1 MKVASLDLPGSIH
14 TIDTCWNSDLRY
26 SYGQEERPSKMAM
39 SSLSAQLA
47 GLSGQTQPT
56 NRRRREDAIGR
67 GIAHSTQV
75 GYSLHAPSSKYKPS
89 VLYDDARAASDVP
102 LTTLRENALSSL
114 NQLTR
119 VTGSDAFVSKDYVG
133 LLVGKTSVGWE
144 RRVSSKSDVVQ
155 RDKLC
160 ERLLGLLCTVWGEDE
175 NGAVIN
181 QARTVSD
188 ISGGVTAFA
197 AGLHVLEYLLR
208 LYSVHLHLPQAV
220 VLCVMSAHETPLFN
234 RVLQLID
241 LAEMPSYVFL
251 RPFAAPGAETL
262 PRGAIAKKA
271 AGDDALVASL
281 CKLARDVARIHSIDV
296 PSSVTGKK
304 EVGAGP
310 VQPRQ
315 GVSRVISFAAAV
327 LVEALDIQ
335 TTAVASAGS
344 AKEPTLRVILP
355 YVLGA
360 CCGSD
365 KEKGAKKNSEGKAS
379 LSIICPD
386 FRSWGYVMASALI
399 AKCPAIA
406 PEVREVIATTISKGA
421 LEMSVSL
428 GHGPQSLGGIGLEE
442 ERPIGAGTASVE
454 AVEEMTTSMLALLSV
469 LSDRSSEE
477 MGQLASL
484 ARVSN
489 AGNSKNRDLIGL
501 NMPVSTFRPL
511 ARLFHLTPAAFGE
524 IMDTQ
529 GIDVTDALASLFLR
543 SFEHVIP
550 SSNEKISKKGAKK
563 VDAKRGEAFRLIL
576 AMVRY
581 IKPRRVYY
589 QIYFPFLSFR
599 FSLILYSRFWHF

>member
-1 MKVASLDLPGSIH
+1 ML
-14 TIDTCWNSDLRY
+14 
-26 SYGQEERPSKMAM
+26 

-47 GLSGQTQPT
+47 GLSGQNQPT
-56 NRRRREDAIGR
+56 NRRREDAIGR
-67 GIAHSTQV
+67 GISHSTQV

-144 RRVSSKSDVVQ
+144 RRVASKSDVAQ

-160 ERLLGLLCTVWGEDE
+160 ERLLGLLRTVWGEDE
-175 NGAVIN
+175 NSAVIN

-220 VLCVMSAHETPLFN
+220 VLCVLPAHETPLFN

-281 CKLARDVARIHSIDV
+281 CKLARDAARIHSIDV
-296 PSSVTGKK
+296 PSSVTSTGKK
-304 EVGAGP
+304 EVGMGP

-335 TTAVASAGS
+335 TTAVTSAGS

-428 GHGPQSLGGIGLEE
+428 GHGPQSIGGIGLEE
-442 ERPIGAGTASVE
+442 EMPVGVGTASVE
-454 AVEEMTTSMLALLSV
+454 AVEEMTTSMLALFSV
-469 LSDRSSEE
+469 LSWRSSEE

-511 ARLFHLTPAAFGE
+511 AQLFHLTPAAFGE

-550 SSNEKISKKGAKK
+550 SSTEKISKKGAKK

-581 IKPRRVYY
+581 I
-589 QIYFPFLSFR
+589 
-599 FSLILYSRFWHF
+599 

>member
-1 MKVASLDLPGSIH
+1 ML
-14 TIDTCWNSDLRY
+14 
-26 SYGQEERPSKMAM
+26 

-47 GLSGQTQPT
+47 GLSGQNQPT
-56 NRRRREDAIGR
+56 NRRREDAIGR
-67 GIAHSTQV
+67 GISHSTQV

-133 LLVGKTSVGWE
+133 LLAGKTSVGWE
-144 RRVSSKSDVVQ
+144 RRVSSKSDVAQ

-175 NGAVIN
+175 NSAVIN

-220 VLCVMSAHETPLFN
+220 VLCVLPAHETPLFN

-281 CKLARDVARIHSIDV
+281 CKLARDAARIHSIDV
-296 PSSVTGKK
+296 PSSVTSTGKK
-304 EVGAGP
+304 EVGMGP

-335 TTAVASAGS
+335 TTAVTSAGS

-365 KEKGAKKNSEGKAS
+365 KEKGAKKSSEGKAS

-428 GHGPQSLGGIGLEE
+428 GHGPQSIGGIGLEE
-442 ERPIGAGTASVE
+442 EMPVGVGTASVE
-454 AVEEMTTSMLALLSV
+454 AVEEMTTSMLALISV
-469 LSDRSSEE
+469 LSGRSSEE

-501 NMPVSTFRPL
+501 NMPASTFRPL
-511 ARLFHLTPAAFGE
+511 ARLFHLTPAACGE

-550 SSNEKISKKGAKK
+550 SSTEKISKKGAKK
-563 VDAKRGEAFRLIL
+563 VDAKRGEAFHLIL

-581 IKPRRVYY
+581 I
-589 QIYFPFLSFR
+589 
-599 FSLILYSRFWHF
+599 

>member
-1 MKVASLDLPGSIH
+1 
-14 TIDTCWNSDLRY
+14 
-26 SYGQEERPSKMAM
+26 MAM

-56 NRRRREDAIGR
+56 NRRREDAIGR

-75 GYSLHAPSSKYKPS
+75 GYSLHASSSKYKPS
-89 VLYDDARAASDVP
+89 VLYEDAKAASDVP

-119 VTGSDAFVSKDYVG
+119 VTGSEAFVSTDYIG
-133 LLVGKTSVGWE
+133 LLMGKTSVSWE

-160 ERLLGLLCTVWGEDE
+160 EKLLGMLCTVWGEDE
-175 NGAVIN
+175 NSDVIN

-197 AGLHVLEYLLR
+197 AGLHVMEYLLR
-208 LYSVHLHLPQAV
+208 LYSVHLHLPEAL
-220 VLCVMSAHETPLFN
+220 VLCVLPAHETPLFN

-241 LAEMPSYVFL
+241 LAEMPSYIFL

-262 PRGAIAKKA
+262 PRGTIAKKA

-281 CKLARDVARIHSIDV
+281 CKLAKDAARIHSIDV
-296 PSSVTGKK
+296 PSSATNDEAGI
-304 EVGAGP
+304 GP

-327 LVEALDIQ
+327 LVEALNIQ
-335 TTAVASAGS
+335 TTAVTSAGS

-355 YVLGA
+355 FVLGA
-360 CCGSD
+360 CCGND
-365 KEKGAKKNSEGKAS
+365 KMKGAKKDAGGKAS

-386 FRSWGYVMASALI
+386 FRSWGYVMSSALV

-421 LEMSVSL
+421 LEMAASL
-428 GHGPQSLGGIGLEE
+428 GYDSHSHGDIDDEQEMS
-442 ERPIGAGTASVE
+442 ASADYNSASVE
-454 AVEEMTTSMLALLSV
+454 AIEEMTTSMLALLSV
-469 LSDRSSEE
+469 LSDWSLEGKE
-477 MGQLASL
+477 QLASL
-484 ARVSN
+484 PRVSN
-489 AGNSKNRDLIGL
+489 NGASRHHDLIGL

-511 ARLFHLTPAAFGE
+511 AKLSNLTPAAFGE
-524 IMDTQ
+524 IMDSQ
-529 GIDVTDALASLFLR
+529 GLDITDPLASLFVR
-543 SFEHVIP
+543 SFESLLP
-550 SSNEKISKKGAKK
+550 TKSENGGKKSSKKIGAR
-563 VDAKRGEAFRLIL
+563 RGEALRLIL
-576 AMVRY
+576 ALVRY
-581 IKPRRVYY
+581 
-589 QIYFPFLSFR
+589 
-599 FSLILYSRFWHF
+599 H

>member
-1 MKVASLDLPGSIH
+1 ML
-14 TIDTCWNSDLRY
+14 
-26 SYGQEERPSKMAM
+26 

-47 GLSGQTQPT
+47 GLSGQNQPT
-56 NRRRREDAIGR
+56 NRRREDAIGR
-67 GIAHSTQV
+67 GISHSTQV

-144 RRVSSKSDVVQ
+144 RRVSSKSDVAQ

-175 NGAVIN
+175 NSAVIN

-220 VLCVMSAHETPLFN
+220 VLCVLPAHETPLFN

-281 CKLARDVARIHSIDV
+281 CKLARDAARIHSIDV
-296 PSSVTGKK
+296 PSSVTSTGKK
-304 EVGAGP
+304 EVGMGP

-335 TTAVASAGS
+335 TTAVTSAGS

-428 GHGPQSLGGIGLEE
+428 GHGPQSIGSIGLEE
-442 ERPIGAGTASVE
+442 EMPVGVGTASVE
-454 AVEEMTTSMLALLSV
+454 AVEEMTTSMLALISV
-469 LSDRSSEE
+469 LSGRSSEE
-477 MGQLASL
+477 MGRLASL

-511 ARLFHLTPAAFGE
+511 AQLFHLTPAAFGE

-550 SSNEKISKKGAKK
+550 SSTEKISKKGAKK
-563 VDAKRGEAFRLIL
+563 VDAKRGEAFHLIL

-581 IKPRRVYY
+581 I
-589 QIYFPFLSFR
+589 
-599 FSLILYSRFWHF
+599 

>member
-1 MKVASLDLPGSIH
+1 
-14 TIDTCWNSDLRY
+14 
-26 SYGQEERPSKMAM
+26 MAM

-56 NRRRREDAIGR
+56 NRRREDAIGR

-89 VLYDDARAASDVP
+89 VLYDDAKAASDVP

-119 VTGSDAFVSKDYVG
+119 VTGSDAFVSRDYIG
-133 LLVGKTSVGWE
+133 LLMGKTSVSWE

-160 ERLLGLLCTVWGEDE
+160 EKMLGLLCTVWGEDE
-175 NGAVIN
+175 NSDVIN
-181 QARTVSD
+181 QAQTVSD

-208 LYSVHLHLPQAV
+208 LYSVHLHLPQAL
-220 VLCVMSAHETPLFN
+220 VLCVLPAHETPLFN

-241 LAEMPSYVFL
+241 LAEMPSYLFL

-281 CKLARDVARIHSIDV
+281 CKLAKDAARIHSIDV
-296 PSSVTGKK
+296 PSSS
-304 EVGAGP
+304 GADNEAGIGP

-315 GVSRVISFAAAV
+315 GVSRLISFAAAV

-335 TTAVASAGS
+335 TTAGTSVGS
-344 AKEPTLRVILP
+344 AKEPTVRVILP

-360 CCGSD
+360 CCGNE
-365 KEKGAKKNSEGKAS
+365 KERGTKNDSEGKVS

-386 FRSWGYVMASALI
+386 FRSWGYVMASALV

-421 LEMSVSL
+421 LEMTISL
-428 GHGPQSLGGIGLEE
+428 GHGPQFLGESDNEQEMTADAESTSL
-442 ERPIGAGTASVE
+442 E
-454 AVEEMTTSMLALLSV
+454 AVEEMTTSLLALLSV
-469 LSDRSSEE
+469 LSDRSSEGKE
-477 MGQLASL
+477 QLAIL
-484 ARVSN
+484 TRVSN
-489 AGNSKNRDLIGL
+489 TGASKNRDLIGL

-511 ARLFHLTPAAFGE
+511 AQLSHLTPVAFGE
-524 IMDTQ
+524 VIDSQ
-529 GIDVTDALASLFLR
+529 GLDITDALASLFVR
-543 SFEHVIP
+543 SFDYMLP
-550 SSNEKISKKGAKK
+550 SKTNVGKKSAKK
-563 VDAKRGEAFRLIL
+563 IGAKRGEALRLIL
-576 AMVRY
+576 ALVS
-581 IKPRRVYY
+581 Y
-589 QIYFPFLSFR
+589 QR
-599 FSLILYSRFWHF
+599 FYKF